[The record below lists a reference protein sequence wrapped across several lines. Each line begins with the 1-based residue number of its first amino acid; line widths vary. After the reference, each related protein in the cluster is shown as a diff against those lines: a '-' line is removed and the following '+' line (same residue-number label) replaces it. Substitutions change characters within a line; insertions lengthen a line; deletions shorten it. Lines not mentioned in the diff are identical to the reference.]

1 MIPSFF
7 SKPLSSLLLFLFLLT
22 PQSFGRND
30 RDRKSPEDPFASLLS
45 DTVKDYFRNKEA
57 SQLSNKGGKTSSLSA
72 SKQNQNQKKLE
83 RLLEKS
89 AREAERLIKKYKI
102 DVNQEVSFVPFGSSQ
117 AISTFPTVIAAETG
131 NVPMMEILI
140 RNGADLNQRI
150 NHKKQALWFDRGAF
164 NASHPN
170 CLVTIAAKTGNV
182 PMMELLI
189 NNGASLDV
197 KMEKSYV
204 MPKHYSA
211 VLVAAAESGS
221 IPMVKLLLKHIPDT
235 DYQRLGATYIAARN
249 GDLPMLRFL
258 KEQGIPFYSGC
269 LEGVSHEC
277 NVSQGCRSKQKN
289 GCIHLTVMK
298 YLLENGCDIK
308 KDRAGS
314 LAWACSKG
322 NEAMVRLLLEHGAEC
337 DIHTAGICPAS
348 GSAIVK
354 AGAGGTVNIIKMLLA
369 KGANIHD
376 TRKDDGKH
384 NALHNA
390 SLYGNDSVIP
400 FLIRAGLDVNS
411 PDSAGRTPLML
422 AAQRGEL
429 NAVKTLLAEGADA
442 AITDHKGKTAADHA
456 RESSNY
462 AGSTQ
467 KGKNGKEYFLLD
479 GSYINKTGAE
489 EIYRLLSKT
498 R

>member
-7 SKPLSSLLLFLFLLT
+7 SKPLSALLLFLFLLT

-117 AISTFPTVIAAETG
+117 AISTFPTVIAA
-131 NVPMMEILI
+131 
-140 RNGADLNQRI
+140 
-150 NHKKQALWFDRGAF
+150 
-164 NASHPN
+164 
-170 CLVTIAAKTGNV
+170 KTGNV

-189 NNGASLDV
+189 NNGARLDV

>member
-1 MIPSFF
+1 
-7 SKPLSSLLLFLFLLT
+7 
-22 PQSFGRND
+22 
-30 RDRKSPEDPFASLLS
+30 
-45 DTVKDYFRNKEA
+45 
-57 SQLSNKGGKTSSLSA
+57 
-72 SKQNQNQKKLE
+72 
-83 RLLEKS
+83 
-89 AREAERLIKKYKI
+89 
-102 DVNQEVSFVPFGSSQ
+102 
-117 AISTFPTVIAAETG
+117 
-131 NVPMMEILI
+131 MMEMLI
-140 RNGADLNQRI
+140 
-150 NHKKQALWFDRGAF
+150 
-164 NASHPN
+164 S
-170 CLVTIAAKTGNV
+170 
-182 PMMELLI
+182 
-189 NNGASLDV
+189 NGASLDV

>member
-7 SKPLSSLLLFLFLLT
+7 SKPLSALLLFLFLLT

-140 RNGADLNQRI
+140 R
-150 NHKKQALWFDRGAF
+150 
-164 NASHPN
+164 
-170 CLVTIAAKTGNV
+170 
-182 PMMELLI
+182 
-189 NNGASLDV
+189 NGASLDV

>member
-7 SKPLSSLLLFLFLLT
+7 SKPLSALLLFLFLLT

-30 RDRKSPEDPFASLLS
+30 RDRKSPEAPFASLLS

-117 AISTFPTVIAAETG
+117 AISTFPTVIAAE
-131 NVPMMEILI
+131 
-140 RNGADLNQRI
+140 
-150 NHKKQALWFDRGAF
+150 
-164 NASHPN
+164 
-170 CLVTIAAKTGNV
+170 TGNV

>member
-7 SKPLSSLLLFLFLLT
+7 SKPLSALLLFLFLLT

-117 AISTFPTVIAAETG
+117 AISTFPTVIAAE
-131 NVPMMEILI
+131 
-140 RNGADLNQRI
+140 
-150 NHKKQALWFDRGAF
+150 
-164 NASHPN
+164 
-170 CLVTIAAKTGNV
+170 TGNV

-411 PDSAGRTPLML
+411 PDSA
-422 AAQRGEL
+422 
-429 NAVKTLLAEGADA
+429 
-442 AITDHKGKTAADHA
+442 
-456 RESSNY
+456 
-462 AGSTQ
+462 
-467 KGKNGKEYFLLD
+467 
-479 GSYINKTGAE
+479 
-489 EIYRLLSKT
+489 
-498 R
+498 

>member
-7 SKPLSSLLLFLFLLT
+7 SKPLSALLLFLFLLT

-45 DTVKDYFRNKEA
+45 DTVKDYFRNKKA

-117 AISTFPTVIAAETG
+117 AISTFPTVIAAE
-131 NVPMMEILI
+131 
-140 RNGADLNQRI
+140 
-150 NHKKQALWFDRGAF
+150 
-164 NASHPN
+164 
-170 CLVTIAAKTGNV
+170 TGNV

>member
-1 MIPSFF
+1 M
-7 SKPLSSLLLFLFLLT
+7 
-22 PQSFGRND
+22 
-30 RDRKSPEDPFASLLS
+30 S

-117 AISTFPTVIAAETG
+117 AISTFPTVIAAE
-131 NVPMMEILI
+131 
-140 RNGADLNQRI
+140 
-150 NHKKQALWFDRGAF
+150 
-164 NASHPN
+164 
-170 CLVTIAAKTGNV
+170 TGNV

>member
-7 SKPLSSLLLFLFLLT
+7 SKPLSALLLFLFLLT

-117 AISTFPTVIAAETG
+117 AISTFPTV
-131 NVPMMEILI
+131 
-140 RNGADLNQRI
+140 
-150 NHKKQALWFDRGAF
+150 
-164 NASHPN
+164 
-170 CLVTIAAKTGNV
+170 IAAKTGNV